1 MECKAYNLKK
11 VQEISGGDEAFVKD
25 MVDAFFENVTD
36 SIAKIKTFKQSE
48 DWKSIGGIAH
58 KLASNFSY
66 MGADSLHD
74 IADNIEKSVLIE
86 QNLTDIAAKT
96 DKLCSDSLSLLN
108 QMKEDVYV
116 NSLNQNP

>member
-36 SIAKIKTFKQSE
+36 AIANIKTFKQSE
-48 DWKSIGGIAH
+48 DWKAIGGIAH
-58 KLASNFSY
+58 KLASNFAY

-74 IADNIEKSVLIE
+74 IADDIEKSVLVE
-86 QNLTDIAAKT
+86 QNLTNIAEKT
-96 DKLCSDSLSLLN
+96 DKLCSDSILLLN
-108 QMKEDVYV
+108 QMKEYEGI
-116 NSLNQNP
+116 SL